1 MMKRWIGLTV
11 MVAALLGFAG
21 VGLYAQTPK
30 SGKYLVIL
38 QAGTESH
45 EGMARA
51 VHAFL
56 YARELKEHG
65 HEVRLVFDGAGSEW
79 AEELSNP
86 ASESKIK
93 PMYNEF
99 KKQGIS
105 EVICDFCAGAFGVKE
120 KLQGRQLPLTA
131 EYEGHP
137 SIAQWADQ
145 GYQIVIL

>member
-1 MMKRWIGLTV
+1 MKRSFWLCAMAGI
-11 MVAALLGFAG
+11 ALLSFAG
-21 VGLYAQTPK
+21 TGSCAQNSN

-38 QAGTESH
+38 QAGKESH

-65 HEVRLVFDGAGSEW
+65 HEVRLVFDGAGTEW

-86 ASESKIK
+86 ALESKIK
-93 PMYNEF
+93 PMYDEF
-99 KKQGIS
+99 KKLGVE

-120 KLQGRQLPLTA
+120 KLQGRRLPLTA
-131 EYEGHP
+131 GYEGHP

>member
-1 MMKRWIGLTV
+1 MRRAFWLCAMAGI
-11 MVAALLGFAG
+11 ALLGFMGTGSRAE
-21 VGLYAQTPK
+21 APEK
-30 SGKYLVIL
+30 GKYLIVL
-38 QAGTESH
+38 QAGRESH

-65 HEVRLVFDGAGSEW
+65 HEVRLVFDGAGTEW

-86 ASESKIK
+86 ASESKIR
-93 PMYNEF
+93 PMYEEF
-99 KKQGIS
+99 KKLGIS
-105 EVICDFCAGAFGVKE
+105 EIICDFCAGAFEVKE
-120 KLQGRQLPLTA
+120 KLQGRQLPLTSG
-131 EYEGHP
+131 YEGHP